1 MKDLFENLGK
11 KIADVAGDVSK
22 ATGDTLE
29 ITKLKSDIRTL
40 KRGNERDYMDMGK
53 FIFEKFQKN
62 EIIDADLIALC
73 EAIEKRDE
81 EVEKLEA
88 SIARIKEEF

>member
-11 KIADVAGDVSK
+11 KLADVASDVSK

-29 ITKLKSDIRTL
+29 ITKIKSDIRTL

-53 FIFEKFQKN
+53 YIFEKFQKN
-62 EIIDADLIALC
+62 EIIDADLVALC

>member
-1 MKDLFENLGK
+1 MADLFGNLGK
-11 KIADVAGDVSK
+11 KLADVASDVTK

-29 ITKLKSDIRTL
+29 ITKLKTDIRAL

-53 FIFEKFQKN
+53 YIFEKFHKN
-62 EIIDADLIALC
+62 EIIDADLVALC

-81 EVEKLEA
+81 EVAKLEA

>member
-11 KIADVAGDVSK
+11 KLADVASDVTK

-29 ITKLKSDIRTL
+29 ITKLKTDIRTL

-53 FIFEKFQKN
+53 YIFEKFQKN
-62 EIIDADLIALC
+62 EIIDAELVVLC
-73 EAIEKRDE
+73 EAIEKREE

-88 SIARIKEEF
+88 SISRIKEEF

>member
-11 KIADVAGDVSK
+11 KLADVASDVTK

-29 ITKLKSDIRTL
+29 ITKLKTDIRTL

-53 FIFEKFQKN
+53 YIFEKFQKN
-62 EIIDADLIALC
+62 EIIDAELVALC
-73 EAIEKRDE
+73 EAIEKREE

-88 SIARIKEEF
+88 SISRIKEEF

>member
-1 MKDLFENLGK
+1 MADLFGNLGRK
-11 KIADVAGDVSK
+11 LADVASDVSK
-22 ATGDTLE
+22 VTGDTLE

-53 FIFEKFQKN
+53 YIFEKFQKS

-73 EAIEKRDE
+73 EAVEKRDE
-81 EVEKLEA
+81 EIAVLEA
-88 SIARIKEEF
+88 SISRIKEDF

>member
-11 KIADVAGDVSK
+11 KLADVASDVSK

-29 ITKLKSDIRTL
+29 ITKIKSDIRTL

-53 FIFEKFQKN
+53 YIFEKFRKN
-62 EIIDADLIALC
+62 EIIDADLVALC